1 MTKTILA
8 LTLMAVGSVAS
19 AQGYGNYYGS
29 GYGNVYGGY
38 PNNYS
43 YPRQK
48 QWSQQDYQL
57 RTNREYVNRLPT
69 SDPFLD
75 GLEQMSRIRAN
86 KAAAAYYNSMAA
98 PPSGGGGYSSYTPPP
113 PPKKKRKY
121 YGYVTLYEDLRAG
134 RKPRLTVIE
143 VEE

>member
-1 MTKTILA
+1 MTKTILT

-19 AQGYGNYYGS
+19 AQGYGS
-29 GYGNVYGGY
+29 GYGGNY
-38 PNNYS
+38 YS

-57 RTNREYVNRLPT
+57 QTNREYVNKLPT
-69 SDPFLD
+69 SNSFLD
-75 GLEQMSRIRAN
+75 GIEQMSRIRAQ

-98 PPSGGGGYSSYTPPP
+98 PQSGGGRSSYTPPP

>member
-1 MTKTILA
+1 MTKTILT

-19 AQGYGNYYGS
+19 AQGYGS
-29 GYGNVYGGY
+29 GYGGNY
-38 PNNYS
+38 YS

-57 RTNREYVNRLPT
+57 QTNREYVHKLPT
-69 SDPFLD
+69 SNSFLD
-75 GLEQMSRIRAN
+75 GIEQMSRIRAQ

-98 PPSGGGGYSSYTPPP
+98 PQSGGGRSSYTPPP

>member
-1 MTKTILA
+1 MTKNLLLA
-8 LTLMAVGSVAS
+8 LTLMSFGSVAS
-19 AQGYGNYYGS
+19 AQGYGS
-29 GYGNVYGGY
+29 GYGGY
-38 PNNYS
+38 YS
-43 YPRQK
+43 YPRQR

-57 RTNREYVNRLPT
+57 QLNHDYVNKLPT
-69 SDPFLD
+69 SNSFLD
-75 GLEQMSRIRAN
+75 GMEQMSRIRAN
-86 KAAAAYYNSMAA
+86 KAAAAYYNSLAA
-98 PPSGGGGYSSYTPPP
+98 PQSGGGRSSYTPPP